1 MAGMPKMHNT
11 PAGRVFDVFNFIFL
25 GLIGLLMICP
35 FLYVIAGSFA
45 TEAELTRRSF
55 FIFPETFTLDA
66 YKYIFAT
73 NTFVRSIL
81 VSMGV
86 TLVGTLVCLFFTFT
100 MAYPLSRKTLMGR
113 SLFMN
118 LVVFSML
125 FSGGMIPT
133 YIVVKSLGLLD
144 SYWALIL
151 PIAINP
157 FNLIIVKTFF
167 QNIPIELEEAAK
179 IDGCTEIGIFWRI
192 MLPLSKP
199 VIATFALFYAV
210 AIWNDFFS
218 ALLYITDSAK
228 WPVQVLLQ
236 QIIILS
242 QSQLGDAASTGASF
256 VEPPDQSLKLAVV
269 VVATLPILIV
279 YPFLQKHFAKGM
291 LLGSVKG

>member
-1 MAGMPKMHNT
+1 MPKMHNT
-11 PAGRVFDVFNFIFL
+11 PAGRVFDVFNFILL
-25 GLIGLLMICP
+25 GIIGLVMICP
-35 FLYVIAGSFA
+35 FIYIIAGSFA

-55 FIFPETFTLDA
+55 FIWPETFSLDA
-66 YKYIFAT
+66 YKYIFSTAT
-73 NTFVRSIL
+73 FTRSIL
-81 VSMGV
+81 VSICV
-86 TLVGTLVCLFFTFT
+86 TLVGTVVCLFFTFS
-100 MAYPLSRKTLMGR
+100 MAYPLSRKHLMGR
-113 SLFMN
+113 NVFMK
-118 LVVFSML
+118 LIVFSML

-157 FNLIIVKTFF
+157 FNLVIVKTFF
-167 QNIPIELEEAAK
+167 QNIPVELEEAAK
-179 IDGCTEIGIFWRI
+179 IDGCTEVGIFWRI

-199 VIATFALFYAV
+199 VLATFALFYAV

-218 ALLYITDSAK
+218 ALLYISDNTK

-236 QIIILS
+236 QIILLS
-242 QSQLGDAASTGASF
+242 QSQIGDAASMGSSY

-269 VVATLPILIV
+269 VIATLPILIV

>member
-1 MAGMPKMHNT
+1 MGMPKMHNT
-11 PAGRVFDVFNFIFL
+11 PGGRIFDVVNFVVL
-25 GLIGLLMICP
+25 GVIGILMIIP

-45 TEAELTRRSF
+45 TEAELTSRSF
-55 FIFPETFTLDA
+55 FIFPETFTLEA
-66 YKYIFAT
+66 YEYIFST
-73 NTFVRSIL
+73 DRFIRSIL
-81 VSMGV
+81 VSIGV
-86 TLVGTLVCLFFTFT
+86 TVVGTIVCLFFTFS
-100 MAYPLSRKTLMGR
+100 MAYPLSRRNLAGR
-113 SLFMN
+113 NLFMN
-118 LVVFSML
+118 MVVFSMM

-167 QNIPIELEEAAK
+167 QNIPIELEESAK
-179 IDGCTEIGIFWRI
+179 VDGCTELGIFWRI

-218 ALLYITDSAK
+218 ALLYISDSSK

-236 QIIILS
+236 QIILLS
-242 QSQLGDAASTGASF
+242 QSTIGDTAATGAEY
-256 VEPPDQSLKLAVV
+256 VTPPDQSLKLAVV
-269 VVATLPILIV
+269 VIATLPILII

>member
-1 MAGMPKMHNT
+1 MLKMHNT
-11 PAGRVFDVFNFIFL
+11 PAGKVFDVFNFVFL
-25 GLIGLLMICP
+25 GIVGLLMICP

-45 TEAELTRRSF
+45 TEAELTSRSF
-55 FIFPETFTLDA
+55 FIIPETFTLDA
-66 YKYIFAT
+66 YKYIFST
-73 NTFVRSIL
+73 NTFTRSIL
-81 VSMGV
+81 VSIGI
-86 TLVGTLVCLFFTFT
+86 TLVGTIVCLFFTFS
-100 MAYPLSRKTLMGR
+100 MAYPLSRKHLMGR
-113 SLFMN
+113 NLFIN
-118 LVVFSML
+118 LIVISML

-179 IDGCTEIGIFWRI
+179 IDGCTEVGILWRI

-210 AIWNDFFS
+210 AIWNDFFN
-218 ALLYITDSAK
+218 ALLYINDSAK

-242 QSQLGDAASTGASF
+242 QAQLGDTSSMGASF
-256 VEPPDQSLKLAVV
+256 VEPPDQSLKLAIV
-269 VVATLPILIV
+269 VVATIPILIV

>member
-1 MAGMPKMHNT
+1 MAMPKMHNT
-11 PAGRVFDVFNFIFL
+11 PAGRVFDVFNFVVL
-25 GLIGLLMICP
+25 GIIGLMTVLP
-35 FLYVIAGSFA
+35 FLYIVAGSFA

-55 FIFPETFTLDA
+55 FIWPETFSLDS
-66 YKYIFAT
+66 YNYIFST
-73 NTFVRSIL
+73 STFIRSL
-81 VSMGV
+81 FVSIGITV
-86 TLVGTLVCLFFTFT
+86 VGTIVCLLFTFS

-113 SLFMN
+113 NLIMN
-118 LVVFSML
+118 LIVFSML

-133 YIVVKSLGLLD
+133 FIVVKNLGLLD
-144 SYWALIL
+144 SFWALIL
-151 PIAINP
+151 PLAINP

-167 QNIPIELEEAAK
+167 QNIPLELEESAK

-199 VIATFALFYAV
+199 VLATFALFYAV

-218 ALLYITDSAK
+218 ALLYINDNTK

-242 QSQLGDAASTGASF
+242 QSSLSDAASNASNYI
-256 VEPPDQSLKLAVV
+256 EPPEQSLKLAVV
-269 VVATLPILIV
+269 VVATLPILCV

>member
-1 MAGMPKMHNT
+1 MAMLKMHNT
-11 PAGRVFDVFNFIFL
+11 GPGKVFDVFNFIIL
-25 GLIGLLMICP
+25 GIIGIITVLP
-35 FLYVIAGSFA
+35 FVYIIAGSFA
-45 TEAELTRRSF
+45 TEAELTARSF
-55 FIFPETFTLDA
+55 FIWPETFTTTS
-66 YKYIFAT
+66 YEYIFSTAT
-73 NTFVRSIL
+73 FTRSLL
-81 VSMGV
+81 VSIGI
-86 TLVGTLVCLFFTFT
+86 TLVGTVICLFFTFS
-100 MAYPLSRKTLMGR
+100 MAYPLSRKNLLGR
-113 SLFMN
+113 NLIMN

-133 YIVVKSLGLLD
+133 YMVVKSLGLLD

-151 PIAINP
+151 PLAINP

-167 QNIPIELEEAAK
+167 QNIPLELEESAK

-199 VIATFALFYAV
+199 VLATFALFYAV

-218 ALLYITDSAK
+218 ALLYINDNTK

-242 QSQLGDAASTGASF
+242 QASLSDAATNASNY
-256 VEPPDQSLKLAVV
+256 VEPPEQSLKLAVV
-269 VVATLPILIV
+269 VVATLPILCV